1 VTARRALPHSIVLGD
16 AGTNVLRH
24 AEPDDPAS
32 SLGSFGIIGRVVVRR
47 PLIVIGL
54 WLALAVAL
62 FLLFPPLA
70 KIAGEKQPEF
80 LPSDAPVLVANNAM
94 IKEFNESDSQNSLLV
109 VLSNDNGLGPAEE
122 AVYRKLV
129 DNLRADHQSVVML
142 QDFISTPALRDVV
155 TSKDHKAWYLPVGL
169 AGELATPAASESYK
183 KAVEIVKTSTTGTS
197 LTAHLTGPAATVG
210 DMTAVGERDVHVI
223 EIATALMVLTI
234 LLLVYR
240 NPLTMLLPLV
250 TIGISL
256 VVAQQIIAWLAE
268 LGLSI
273 SPQAIVLVSGM
284 MLGAGTDY
292 AVFLISRYHEYLRM
306 GEESDAALVSA
317 LGSIGKVIAAS
328 AGTVAITFLGMSFA
342 KLGVFSTI
350 GPALAITIIV
360 GFIASI
366 TLLPA
371 IVALAGRRGLVKPRR
386 ELTSRF
392 WRRSGVRIVKHPTR
406 HLVASLIVLAILAGC
421 VGVIKFNY
429 DDRKNLPPDTD
440 SNVGYAVMAE
450 HFPVNSSIQQFILVQ
465 SPRDLRSPKALAD
478 LEQMARRVSQVQ
490 GIAAVRGVTRPTGD
504 TLEQA
509 KATFQAG
516 AVGDN
521 LNEASTE
528 ISSRDADLDRLTGG
542 AHQLADTLGDVR
554 NGVLDAMTSVSGL
567 TNALVEMQAKYGPNA
582 TLADVDQSARLVK
595 SMRAMGDALGVNLT
609 QVDDVYRWAVPMMAA
624 LNFNPIC
631 SVDPACQNS
640 RAILQRLI
648 TAHDDGS
655 LQSLSELARQLQ
667 SADGTQPVNSTVGEL
682 QQKLEDATEAAQ
694 KLGLDKPD
702 GIQRKLTEL
711 QNGANTLA
719 DASRQLADGV
729 QLLVDQVRQMGPGLG
744 DASSFLMAMRNNA
757 REPSM
762 AGFYI
767 PPQILS
773 NSEFKTAATMF
784 VSPDGHAVR
793 YLVQTDLDPF
803 GTKAM
808 DQVAQIMDAAR
819 SAQPN
824 TELADATISIAG
836 LPAVNANVRDYYNQD
851 MRFILIMTILVV
863 LLILIVLLRA
873 IVAPLYLIASVAIS
887 FLSALGIGVVVFQFI
902 LGQHIAWNVPGT
914 AFIVLVA
921 VGADYNLLL
930 ISRIRDEASRGIR
943 TAVIRTVG
951 ATGGVITSAGLIFA
965 ASMFGLT
972 FGSIAGMVQVGF
984 IIGVGLLLDTFL
996 VRTVTVPALAVLI
1009 GKANWWPSK
1018 TLRPLH
1024 GKLDHPR
1031 AAKAGHG
1038 ADRDECQNENKTDEQ
1053 PQRSWRRR
1061 LLDLRPARREHEKDD
1076 CDVERYDDQPT
1087 RPVETG
1093 QEYGDDQQQPSDD
1106 PWDSAAELVN
1116 EGAHRNS

>member
-1 VTARRALPHSIVLGD
+1 MQGPVRAGRGGD
-16 AGTNVLRH
+16 EAPVH
-24 AEPDDPAS
+24 
-32 SLGSFGIIGRVVVRR
+32 SLGFFGWIGRLAVRR
-47 PLIVIGL
+47 PLLVIAL
-54 WLALAVAL
+54 WIALAVAL
-62 FLLFPPLA
+62 FVLLPPLA

-80 LPSDAPVLVANNAM
+80 LPSDAPVLIANNAM
-94 IKEFNESDSQNSLLV
+94 IKAFNESDSQNSLLV

-122 AVYRKLV
+122 EVYRRLV

-169 AGELATPAASESYK
+169 AGELATPAAAESYE
-183 KAVEIVKTSTTGTS
+183 KAVEIVKASTTGSS
-197 LTAHLTGPAATVG
+197 LSAHLTGPAATVG
-210 DMTAVGERDVHVI
+210 DLTAVGERDVHVI

-240 NPLTMLLPLV
+240 NPLTMMLPLV
-250 TIGISL
+250 MIGISL
-256 VVAQQIIAWLAE
+256 VVAQQLIAWLLE
-268 LGLSI
+268 LGLTI
-273 SPQAIVLVSGM
+273 SPQAMVLVSGM

-306 GEESDAALVSA
+306 GEESDAALVRA

-328 AGTVAITFLGMSFA
+328 AGTVAITFMGMTFA

-350 GPALAITIIV
+350 GPALAVTILV
-360 GFIASI
+360 GFLASI

-371 IVALAGRRGLVKPRR
+371 MLALAGRRGLCRPRR
-386 ELTSRF
+386 ELTSRL
-392 WRRSGVRIVKHPTR
+392 WRRSGVRIVKHPVP

-421 VGVIKFNY
+421 VGAIKFNY
-429 DDRKNLPPDTD
+429 DDRKNLPADVD
-440 SNVGYAVMAE
+440 SNVGYAVMAQ

-478 LEQMARRVSQVQ
+478 LEQMARRVSQVP
-490 GIAAVRGVTRPTGD
+490 GIAAVRGITRPTGD

-516 AVGDN
+516 AVGDK
-521 LNEASTE
+521 LSEASTQ

-542 AHQLADTLGDVR
+542 AHQLADALGDVR

-582 TLADVDQSARLVK
+582 TIADIDQSARLVK

-609 QVDDVYRWAVPMMAA
+609 QVDDVYRWALPMMAA
-624 LNFNPIC
+624 LNFNPVC
-631 SVDPACQNS
+631 SIDPACQSS

-655 LQSLSELARQLQ
+655 LQSLSDLAHQLQ
-667 SADGTQPVNSTVGEL
+667 SADASQPVDSTVGQL
-682 QQKLEDATEAAQ
+682 HQKLMDATEAAQ

-773 NSEFKTAATMF
+773 NGEFKTAATMF
-784 VSPDGHAVR
+784 VSADGHAVR

-803 GTKAM
+803 GTEAM

-824 TELADATISIAG
+824 TELADAKISIAG
-836 LPAVNANVRDYYNQD
+836 LPAVNADIRDYYNHD
-851 MRFILIMTILVV
+851 MRFILTMTILVV

-873 IVAPLYLIASVAIS
+873 VVAPLYLIGSVAIS
-887 FLSALGIGVVVFQFI
+887 FLSALGIGVVFFQFI

-930 ISRIRDEASRGIR
+930 ISRIRDEASRGMR

-951 ATGGVITSAGLIFA
+951 ATGGVITSAGIIFA
-965 ASMFGLT
+965 ASMLGLT

-984 IIGVGLLLDTFL
+984 IIGVGLLLDTFV
-996 VRTVTVPALAVLI
+996 VRTVTVPALAVLV

-1018 TLRPLH
+1018 NLTPLH
-1024 GKLDHPR
+1024 GELDHPR
-1031 AAKAGHG
+1031 PAKAGNS
-1038 ADRDECQNENKTDEQ
+1038 ADRDERQEDDKTDEQ
-1053 PQRSWRRR
+1053 PQRFWRRR
-1061 LLDLRPARREHEKDD
+1061 LLDLRAARREDKIDD
-1076 CDVERYDDQPT
+1076 RDVVRDDDQPT
-1087 RPVETG
+1087 RPVESG
-1093 QEYGDDQQQPSDD
+1093 EEHWDDQQQPCDHPRD
-1106 PWDSAAELVN
+1106 AAAELVN
-1116 EGAHRNS
+1116 EGAQRHS

>member
-1 VTARRALPHSIVLGD
+1 MHSIVLGD
-16 AGTNVLRH
+16 AGTNLLRR
-24 AEPDDPAS
+24 AKADDLAV
-32 SLGSFGIIGRVVVRR
+32 SLGGFGRLGRFVVRWPR
-47 PLIVIGL
+47 LVIVFWI
-54 WLALAVAL
+54 ALAVAL
-62 FLLFPPLA
+62 FVLLPPLA

-80 LPSDAPVLVANNAM
+80 LPSDAPVLVANKAM
-94 IKEFNESDSQNSLLV
+94 IKAFDESDSQNSLLV
-109 VLSNDNGLGPAEE
+109 VLTNDNGLGPDQE

-155 TSKDHKAWYLPVGL
+155 TSKDQKAWYLPVGL
-169 AGELATPAASESYK
+169 AGELATPPAAESYK
-183 KAVEIVKTSTTGTS
+183 KAVEIVKASTTGTS

-210 DMTAVGERDVHVI
+210 DMTAVGESDVHVI
-223 EIATALMVLTI
+223 EIATALMVLSI

-240 NPLTMLLPLV
+240 NPLTMALPLV
-250 TIGISL
+250 MIGISL
-256 VVAQQIIAWLAE
+256 VVAQQLIAGLLE
-268 LGLSI
+268 LGMSI
-273 SPQAIVLVSGM
+273 SPQAMVLVSGM

-306 GEESDAALVSA
+306 GEESDAALVRA

-328 AGTVAITFLGMSFA
+328 AGTVAITFMGMTFA

-350 GPALAITIIV
+350 GPALAVTIFV
-360 GFIASI
+360 GFLASI

-371 IVALAGRRGLVKPRR
+371 MLALAGRRGLCRPRR
-386 ELTSRF
+386 ELTKRL
-392 WRRSGVRIVKHPTR
+392 WRRSGVRIVKHPIG

-421 VGVIKFNY
+421 VGAIKFNY
-429 DDRKNLPPDTD
+429 DDRKNLPADVD
-440 SNVGYAVMAE
+440 SNVGYAVMAQ

-478 LEQMARRVSQVQ
+478 LEQMARRVSQVP
-490 GIAAVRGVTRPTGD
+490 GIAAVRGITRPTGD

-516 AVGDN
+516 AVGDK
-521 LNEASTE
+521 LSEASTQ

-542 AHQLADTLGDVR
+542 AHQLADALGDVR

-567 TNALVEMQAKYGPNA
+567 TNALVDIQAKYGPNA
-582 TLADVDQSARLVK
+582 TLSDVDESARLVK

-609 QVDDVYRWAVPMMAA
+609 QVDDVYRWAAPMMGA
-624 LNFNPIC
+624 LNFNPVC
-631 SVDPACQNS
+631 SIDPACQNS
-640 RAILQRLI
+640 RAILQRFI

-655 LQSLSELARQLQ
+655 LQSLSDLAHQLQ

-682 QQKLEDATEAAQ
+682 QQKLEDATEAA
-694 KLGLDKPD
+694 KRLGLDKPD
-702 GIQRKLTEL
+702 GIQTKLTEL

-744 DASSFLMAMRNNA
+744 DASAFLMAMRNNA

-767 PPQILS
+767 PPQILT
-773 NSEFKTAATMF
+773 NGEFNTAATMF
-784 VSPDGHAVR
+784 VSADGHAVR

-803 GTKAM
+803 GTQAM

-836 LPAVNANVRDYYNQD
+836 LPAVNADVRDYYNHD
-851 MRFILIMTILVV
+851 MRFILTMTILVV

-873 IVAPLYLIASVAIS
+873 VVAPLYLIASVAIS

-902 LGQHIAWNVPGT
+902 LGQHLAWNVPGT

-951 ATGGVITSAGLIFA
+951 ATGGVITSAGIIFA

-996 VRTVTVPALAVLI
+996 VRTVTVPAMAVLV
-1009 GKANWWPSK
+1009 GRANWWPSRRLK
-1018 TLRPLH
+1018 PLH
-1024 GKLDHPR
+1024 GPTDAEQGRTDAQHGRTDADRLDHPR
-1031 AAKAGHG
+1031 PTEAWDS
-1038 ADRDECQNENKTDEQ
+1038 ADRDQRQHEYEKQEQ
-1053 PQRSWRRR
+1053 PQ
-1061 LLDLRPARREHEKDD
+1061 
-1076 CDVERYDDQPT
+1076 
-1087 RPVETG
+1087 
-1093 QEYGDDQQQPSDD
+1093 
-1106 PWDSAAELVN
+1106 LV
-1116 EGAHRNS
+1116 

>member
-1 VTARRALPHSIVLGD
+1 MLRRVEA
-16 AGTNVLRH
+16 
-24 AEPDDPAS
+24 DDLAS
-32 SLGSFGIIGRVVVRR
+32 SLGAFGRIGRFVVRR
-47 PLIVIGL
+47 PLFVIGL
-54 WLALAVAL
+54 WIALAVAL

-94 IKEFNESDSQNSLLV
+94 IKAFDESDSQNSLLV
-109 VLSNDNGLGPAEE
+109 VLTNENGLGPEQE

-142 QDFISTPALRDVV
+142 QDFITTPALRDVV

-169 AGELATPAASESYK
+169 AGELATPPAAESYK
-183 KAVEIVKTSTTGTS
+183 KAVEIVKASTTGTT

-210 DMTAVGERDVHVI
+210 DMTAVGETDVHVV

-240 NPLTMLLPLV
+240 NPLTMALPLV
-250 TIGISL
+250 MIGISL
-256 VVAQQIIAWLAE
+256 VVAQQLIAGLLE
-268 LGLSI
+268 LGLTI
-273 SPQAIVLVSGM
+273 SPQAMVLVSGM

-306 GEESDAALVSA
+306 GEESDAALVRA

-328 AGTVAITFLGMSFA
+328 AGTVAITFMGMTFA

-350 GPALAITIIV
+350 GPALAVTIFV
-360 GFIASI
+360 GFLASI

-371 IVALAGRRGLVKPRR
+371 MLALAGRRGLCKPRR
-386 ELTSRF
+386 ELTSRL
-392 WRRSGVRIVKHPTR
+392 WRRSGVRIVKHPIP

-421 VGVIKFNY
+421 VGAIKFNY
-429 DDRKNLPPDTD
+429 DDRKNLPADVD
-440 SNVGYAVMAE
+440 SNVGYAVMAQ
-450 HFPVNSSIQQFILVQ
+450 HFPVNSSIQQFILVK

-478 LEQMARRVSQVQ
+478 LEQMARRVSQVP
-490 GIAAVRGVTRPTGD
+490 GIAAVRGITRPTGD

-516 AVGDN
+516 AVGDK
-521 LNEASTE
+521 LSQASTE

-542 AHQLADTLGDVR
+542 AHQLADALGDVR

-582 TLADVDQSARLVK
+582 TIADIDQSARLVK

-624 LNFNPIC
+624 LNFNPVC
-631 SVDPACQNS
+631 SIDPACQNS

-648 TAHDDGS
+648 TAHDDGT
-655 LQSLSELARQLQ
+655 LQSLSALAQQLQ
-667 SADGTQPVNSTVGEL
+667 TADATQPVDGTVAQL
-682 QQKLEDATEAAQ
+682 RQKLEDATEAAQ
-694 KLGLDKPD
+694 KLGLDRPD
-702 GIQRKLTEL
+702 GIQRKLNEL

-767 PPQILS
+767 PPQILT

-784 VSPDGHAVR
+784 VSGDGHAVR

-803 GTKAM
+803 GTQAM

-824 TELADATISIAG
+824 TELAGATISIAG
-836 LPAVNANVRDYYNQD
+836 LPAVNADVRDYYNHD
-851 MRFILIMTILVV
+851 MRFILTMTILVV

-873 IVAPLYLIASVAIS
+873 VVAPLYLIASVAIS

-902 LGQHIAWNVPGT
+902 LGQHLAWNVPGT

-930 ISRIRDEASRGIR
+930 ISRIRDEASRGMR

-951 ATGGVITSAGLIFA
+951 ATGGVITSAGIIFA

-996 VRTVTVPALAVLI
+996 VRTVTVPALAVII
-1009 GKANWWPSK
+1009 GKANWWPAK
-1018 TLRPLH
+1018 NLKPLH
-1024 GKLDHPR
+1024 GELDHPR
-1031 AAKAGHG
+1031 AAKARNG
-1038 ADRDECQNENKTDEQ
+1038 ADGDEREDDDKTDKE
-1053 PQRSWRRR
+1053 PQRFWRRR
-1061 LLDLRPARREHEKDD
+1061 LLDLRSARRKDRED
-1076 CDVERYDDQPT
+1076 DRDIERDDDQPPCPIET
-1087 RPVETG
+1087 RE
-1093 QEYGDDQQQPSDD
+1093 EHRNDQQQPGGYPCDT
-1106 PWDSAAELVN
+1106 AAELVN
-1116 EGAHRNS
+1116 EGAHRNP

>member
-1 VTARRALPHSIVLGD
+1 MLRRAEPGD
-16 AGTNVLRH
+16 V
-24 AEPDDPAS
+24 AS
-32 SLGSFGIIGRVVVRR
+32 SLGGFGKLGRVVVRR

-54 WLALAVAL
+54 WIALAVAL

-122 AVYRKLV
+122 EVYRKLV
-129 DNLRADHQSVVML
+129 DNLRSEHQSVVML

-240 NPLTMLLPLV
+240 NPLTMVLPLV

-256 VVAQQIIAWLAE
+256 VIAQQLIAWLAQ

-306 GEESDAALVSA
+306 GEESDVALVSA

-328 AGTVAITFLGMSFA
+328 AGTVAITFLGMTFA

-360 GFIASI
+360 GFLASI

-371 IVALAGRRGLVKPRR
+371 ILALAGRRGLCKPRR

-392 WRRSGVRIVKHPTR
+392 WRRSGVRIVLHPTR
-406 HLVASLIVLAILAGC
+406 HLVASLIILAILAGC
-421 VGVIKFNY
+421 AGVIKFNY
-429 DDRKNLPPDTD
+429 DDRKNLPADVD
-440 SNVGYAVMAE
+440 SNVGYAVMAQ
-450 HFPVNSSIQQFILVQ
+450 HFPVNSSIQQFLLVQ
-465 SPRDLRSPKALAD
+465 SPRDLRSPQALAD
-478 LEQMARRVSQVQ
+478 LEQMARRVSQVP

-516 AVGDN
+516 AVGDK
-521 LNEASTE
+521 LSQASTE

-542 AHQLADTLGDVR
+542 AHQLADTLGGVR
-554 NGVLDAMTSVSGL
+554 DGVLEAMTSVSGL
-567 TNALVEMQAKYGPNA
+567 TNALVDMQSRSNADANA
-582 TLADVDQSARLVK
+582 TLADMDRSAQLVAN
-595 SMRAMGDALGVNLT
+595 MRALGDALGVNLT
-609 QVDDVYRWAVPMMAA
+609 QVDDVYRWAVPMMTA
-624 LNFNPIC
+624 LNFSPVC
-631 SVDPACQNS
+631 AVDPACQNS
-640 RAILQRLI
+640 RAVLQRLI
-648 TAHDDGS
+648 AAHDDGT
-655 LQSLSELARQLQ
+655 LRSLSDLAQQLQ
-667 SADGTQPVNSTVGEL
+667 SAQGNQPVNTTVADLREKL
-682 QQKLEDATEAAQ
+682 QNATEAAR

-773 NSEFKTAATMF
+773 NSEFTTAATMF
-784 VSPDGHAVR
+784 VSPDGHGVR

-803 GTKAM
+803 GTQAM

-836 LPAVNANVRDYYNQD
+836 LPAVNADIRDYYNHD
-851 MRFILIMTILVV
+851 LRFILITTILVV

-873 IVAPLYLIASVAIS
+873 VVAPLYLIASVAIS

-902 LGQHIAWNVPGT
+902 LGQQIAWNVPGT

-930 ISRIRDEASRGIR
+930 ISRIRDEASRGMR

-951 ATGGVITSAGLIFA
+951 ATGGVITSAGIIFA

-984 IIGVGLLLDTFL
+984 IIGIGLLLDTFL
-996 VRTVTVPALAVLI
+996 VRTVTVPAMAVLV

-1018 TLRPLH
+1018 DLKPIH
-1024 GKLDHPR
+1024 G
-1031 AAKAGHG
+1031 
-1038 ADRDECQNENKTDEQ
+1038 
-1053 PQRSWRRR
+1053 
-1061 LLDLRPARREHEKDD
+1061 
-1076 CDVERYDDQPT
+1076 
-1087 RPVETG
+1087 
-1093 QEYGDDQQQPSDD
+1093 
-1106 PWDSAAELVN
+1106 
-1116 EGAHRNS
+1116 

>member
-1 VTARRALPHSIVLGD
+1 MQGPTRAAR
-16 AGTNVLRH
+16 
-24 AEPDDPAS
+24 AEFDDLAS
-32 SLGSFGIIGRVVVRR
+32 SLGSFGRIGCFVVRR
-47 PLIVIGL
+47 PLAVIGL

-62 FLLFPPLA
+62 FILLPPLA

-94 IKEFNESDSQNSLLV
+94 IKAFDESDSQNSLLV
-109 VLSNDNGLGPAEE
+109 VLSNDNGLGPEQE

-142 QDFISTPALRDVV
+142 QDFITTPALRDVV
-155 TSKDHKAWYLPVGL
+155 TSKDNKAWYLPVGL
-169 AGELATPAASESYK
+169 AGELATPPAAEAYK
-183 KAVEIVKTSTTGTS
+183 KAVEIVKASTAGTT

-240 NPLTMLLPLV
+240 NPLTMALPLV
-250 TIGISL
+250 MIGISL
-256 VVAQQIIAWLAE
+256 VVAQQVIAWLLE
-268 LGLSI
+268 LGLTI
-273 SPQAIVLVSGM
+273 SPQAMVLVSGM

-306 GEESDAALVSA
+306 GEESDAALVLA
-317 LGSIGKVIAAS
+317 LGSVGKVIAAS
-328 AGTVAITFLGMSFA
+328 AGTVAITFMGMTFA

-350 GPALAITIIV
+350 GPALAVTILV
-360 GFIASI
+360 GFLASI

-371 IVALAGRRGLVKPRR
+371 MLALAGRRGLCKPRR
-386 ELTSRF
+386 ELTSRL
-392 WRRSGVRIVKHPTR
+392 WRRSGIRIVKHPVG
-406 HLVASLIVLAILAGC
+406 HLVASLIVLAVLAGC
-421 VGVIKFNY
+421 VGAIKFNY
-429 DDRKNLPPDTD
+429 DDRKNLPADVD
-440 SNVGYAVMAE
+440 SNVGYAVMAQ

-478 LEQMARRVSQVQ
+478 LEQMARRVSQVP
-490 GIAAVRGVTRPTGD
+490 GIAAVRGITRPTGD

-516 AVGDN
+516 AVGDK
-521 LNEASTE
+521 LSEASTE

-542 AHQLADTLGDVR
+542 AHQLADALGDVR

-567 TNALVEMQAKYGPNA
+567 TNALVEMQARYGPN
-582 TLADVDQSARLVK
+582 TTIADIDQSARLVK

-624 LNFNPIC
+624 LNFNPVC
-631 SVDPACQNS
+631 SIDPACQNS

-655 LQSLSELARQLQ
+655 LQSLSDLAHQLQ
-667 SADGTQPVNSTVGEL
+667 SADGTQPVSTTVGEL
-682 QQKLEDATEAAQ
+682 QQKLEAATEAAQ

-702 GIQRKLTEL
+702 GIKRKLAEL

-767 PPQILS
+767 PPQILT

-784 VSPDGHAVR
+784 VSADGHAVR

-803 GTKAM
+803 GTQAM
-808 DQVAQIMDAAR
+808 DQVGQIMDAAR

-824 TELADATISIAG
+824 TELADAKISIAG
-836 LPAVNANVRDYYNQD
+836 LPAVNADIRNYYNHD
-851 MRFILIMTILVV
+851 MQFILTMTILVV

-873 IVAPLYLIASVAIS
+873 VVAPLYLIASVAIS
-887 FLSALGIGVVVFQFI
+887 FMSALGIGVVVFQFI

-930 ISRIRDEASRGIR
+930 ISRIRDEASRGMR

-951 ATGGVITSAGLIFA
+951 ATGGVITSAGIIFA

-972 FGSIAGMVQVGF
+972 FGSIMGMVQVGF

-996 VRTVTVPALAVLI
+996 VRTVTVPALAVLV

-1018 TLRPLH
+1018 NLTPLH
-1024 GKLDHPR
+1024 GELNHSRP
-1031 AAKAGHG
+1031 AKAGNS
-1038 ADRDECQNENKTDEQ
+1038 ADRDERKDDDKTDEK
-1053 PQRSWRRR
+1053 PQRFWRRR
-1061 LLDLRPARREHEKDD
+1061 MLDLWSARRKNQVDD
-1076 CDVERYDDQPT
+1076 RNVIGDDDQPT
-1087 RPVETG
+1087 GPVEAG
-1093 QEYGDDQQQPSDD
+1093 QEHRDDQQQTCDHPCET
-1106 PWDSAAELVN
+1106 ATELVN

>member
-1 VTARRALPHSIVLGD
+1 MRGPTCAGRAEAGDLAR
-16 AGTNVLRH
+16 
-24 AEPDDPAS
+24 
-32 SLGSFGIIGRVVVRR
+32 SLGAFGRVGCFVVRR
-47 PLIVIGL
+47 PLLVIGL
-54 WLALAVAL
+54 WLALAVIL
-62 FLLFPPLA
+62 FVLLPPLA

-94 IKEFNESDSQNSLLV
+94 IKAFNESDSQNSLLV
-109 VLSNDNGLGPAEE
+109 VLTNDNGLGPEQE

-142 QDFISTPALRDVV
+142 QDFITTPALRDVV

-169 AGELATPAASESYK
+169 AGELATPPAAEAYK
-183 KAVEIVKTSTTGTS
+183 KAVEIVKASTAGTS

-210 DMTAVGERDVHVI
+210 DLTSVGESDVHVI

-240 NPLTMLLPLV
+240 NPLTMALPLLM
-250 TIGISL
+250 IGVSL
-256 VVAQQIIAWLAE
+256 VVAQQFIA
-268 LGLSI
+268 GLLEVGLTI
-273 SPQAIVLVSGM
+273 SPQAMVLVSGM

-306 GEESDAALVSA
+306 GEASDTALVLA
-317 LGSIGKVIAAS
+317 LASIGKVIAAS
-328 AGTVAITFLGMSFA
+328 AGTVAITFMGMTFA

-350 GPALAITIIV
+350 GPALAVTIFV
-360 GFIASI
+360 GFLASI

-371 IVALAGRRGLVKPRR
+371 MLALAGRRGLCRPRR
-386 ELTSRF
+386 ELTSRL
-392 WRRSGVRIVKHPTR
+392 WRRSGVRIVKHPIP

-421 VGVIKFNY
+421 AGAIKFNY
-429 DDRKNLPPDTD
+429 DDRKNLPADVD
-440 SNVGYAVMAE
+440 SNIGYAVMAQ

-478 LEQMARRVSQVQ
+478 LEQMARRVSQVP
-490 GIAAVRGVTRPTGD
+490 GIAAVRGITRPTGD

-516 AVGDN
+516 AVGDK
-521 LNEASTE
+521 LSEASTE

-542 AHQLADTLGDVR
+542 AHQLADALGDVR

-582 TLADVDQSARLVK
+582 TLSDVDQSARLVK

-624 LNFNPIC
+624 LNFNPVC
-631 SVDPACQNS
+631 SIDPACQNS
-640 RAILQRLI
+640 RSILQRFV

-655 LQSLSELARQLQ
+655 LQSLSDLAHQLQ

-682 QQKLEDATEAAQ
+682 QKELEDATDAAK

-767 PPQILS
+767 PPQILT

-784 VSPDGHAVR
+784 VSADGHAVR

-803 GTKAM
+803 GTDAM
-808 DQVAQIMDAAR
+808 DQVARIMGAAR

-836 LPAVNANVRDYYNQD
+836 LPAVNADVRDYYNHD
-851 MRFILIMTILVV
+851 MRFILTMTILVV

-873 IVAPLYLIASVAIS
+873 VVAPLYLIASVAIS

-902 LGQHIAWNVPGT
+902 LGQNLAWNVPGT

-930 ISRIRDEASRGIR
+930 ISRIRDEASKGMR

-951 ATGGVITSAGLIFA
+951 ATGGVITSAGIIFA

-996 VRTVTVPALAVLI
+996 VRTVTVPALAVII

-1018 TLRPLH
+1018 NLKPLH
-1024 GKLDHPR
+1024 GELDHSR
-1031 AAKAGHG
+1031 TAKARNG
-1038 ADRDECQNENKTDEQ
+1038 ADRDERQDDDETDEE
-1053 PQRSWRRR
+1053 PQGFRRR
-1061 LLDLRPARREHEKDD
+1061 RFLDFWSARRKDEKDD
-1076 CDVERYDDQPT
+1076 RDVVGDDDQPT
-1087 RPVETG
+1087 SPVETG
-1093 QEYGDDQQQPSDD
+1093 EEYWDDQDQSREHPCE
-1106 PWDSAAELVN
+1106 SAAELVN

>member
-1 VTARRALPHSIVLGD
+1 VLRRAE
-16 AGTNVLRH
+16 A
-24 AEPDDPAS
+24 DDLAS
-32 SLGSFGIIGRVVVRR
+32 SLGSFGRIGCFVVRR
-47 PLIVIGL
+47 PRFVIGL

-62 FLLFPPLA
+62 FLLLPPLA

-94 IKEFNESDSQNSLLV
+94 IKAFDESDSQNSLLV

-122 AVYRKLV
+122 EVYRKLV
-129 DNLRADHQSVVML
+129 DNLRADHKSVVML
-142 QDFISTPALRDVV
+142 QDFITTPALRDVV

-169 AGELATPAASESYK
+169 AGELATPPAAESYK
-183 KAVEIVKTSTTGTS
+183 KAVEIVKASTTGTT

-240 NPLTMLLPLV
+240 NPLTMALPLV
-250 TIGISL
+250 MIGISL
-256 VVAQQIIAWLAE
+256 VVAQQFIAGLLE
-268 LGLSI
+268 LGLTI
-273 SPQAIVLVSGM
+273 SPQAMVLVSGM

-306 GEESDAALVSA
+306 GEESDAALVRA

-328 AGTVAITFLGMSFA
+328 AGTVAITFMGMTFA

-350 GPALAITIIV
+350 GPALAVTIFV
-360 GFIASI
+360 GFLASI

-371 IVALAGRRGLVKPRR
+371 MLALAGRRGLCKPRR
-386 ELTSRF
+386 ELTSRL
-392 WRRSGVRIVKHPTR
+392 WRRSGVRIVKHPIQ

-421 VGVIKFNY
+421 VGAIKFNY
-429 DDRKNLPPDTD
+429 DDRKNLPADVD
-440 SNVGYAVMAE
+440 SNVGYAVMSQ

-478 LEQMARRVSQVQ
+478 LEQMARRVSQVP
-490 GIAAVRGVTRPTGD
+490 GIAAVRGITRPTGD

-516 AVGDN
+516 AVGDK

-542 AHQLADTLGDVR
+542 AHQLADALGDVR

-567 TNALVEMQAKYGPNA
+567 TNALVDVQAKYGPTA
-582 TLADVDQSARLVK
+582 TLSDVDQSARLVK

-609 QVDDVYRWAVPMMAA
+609 QVDDVYRWAVPMMGA
-624 LNFNPIC
+624 LNFNPVC
-631 SVDPACQNS
+631 SIDPACQNS
-640 RAILQRLI
+640 RAILQRFI

-655 LQSLSELARQLQ
+655 LQSLSDLAHQLQ

-682 QQKLEDATEAAQ
+682 QQKLMDATEAAK

-767 PPQILS
+767 PPQILT

-784 VSPDGHAVR
+784 VSADGHAVR

-803 GTKAM
+803 GTEAM

-824 TELADATISIAG
+824 TELVDATISIAG
-836 LPAVNANVRDYYNQD
+836 LPAVNADIRDYYNHD
-851 MRFILIMTILVV
+851 MRFILTMTILVV

-873 IVAPLYLIASVAIS
+873 VVAPLYLIASVAIS

-930 ISRIRDEASRGIR
+930 ISRIRDEASKGMR

-951 ATGGVITSAGLIFA
+951 ATGGVITSAGIIFA

-972 FGSIAGMVQVGF
+972 FGSIMGMVQVGF

-996 VRTVTVPALAVLI
+996 VRTVTVPALAVLV

-1018 TLRPLH
+1018 NLKPLH
-1024 GKLDHPR
+1024 GELDHPR
-1031 AAKAGHG
+1031 AAKARNS
-1038 ADRDECQNENKTDEQ
+1038 ADRDERQDDDETDEQ
-1053 PQRSWRRR
+1053 PQRFWRRR
-1061 LLDLRPARREHEKDD
+1061 LLNLRSARRKNEKDD
-1076 CDVERYDDQPT
+1076 RDIVGDNDQPAG
-1087 RPVETG
+1087 PVETG
-1093 QEYGDDQQQPSDD
+1093 QEYWDDQEQSCND
-1106 PWDSAAELVN
+1106 PRDSTAELVN
-1116 EGAHRNS
+1116 EGAYRNS